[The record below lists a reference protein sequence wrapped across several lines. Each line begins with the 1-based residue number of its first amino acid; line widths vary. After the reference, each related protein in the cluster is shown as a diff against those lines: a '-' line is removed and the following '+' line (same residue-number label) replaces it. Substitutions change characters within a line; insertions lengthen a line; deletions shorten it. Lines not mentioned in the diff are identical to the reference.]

1 MLYCFVNV
9 PKIPI
14 IKLKNRKHLLV
25 QYSTFMVICVVLKLV
40 AVISLP
46 TTLLTKK
53 VSVSGIVALS
63 DDLQRLCSPVLFSFQ
78 GDRV

>member
-1 MLYCFVNV
+1 
-9 PKIPI
+9 
-14 IKLKNRKHLLV
+14 
-25 QYSTFMVICVVLKLV
+25 MVICVVLKLV

-53 VSVSGIVALS
+53 VSVSGRLALS